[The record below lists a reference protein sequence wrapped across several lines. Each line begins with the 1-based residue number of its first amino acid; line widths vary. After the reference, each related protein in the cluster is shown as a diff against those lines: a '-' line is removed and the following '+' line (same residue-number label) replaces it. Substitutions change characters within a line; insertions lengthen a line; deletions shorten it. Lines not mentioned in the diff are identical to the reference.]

1 MFNIKEQK
9 GLSVLIILITITLL
23 SKYFSMEKSTLEI
36 QTPASEK
43 NINVVSIKPFLLNDN
58 KHSFPQQKQRQKT
71 NISQI
76 NTKKQ
81 KRDIAKTIIKFDFD
95 PNTIS
100 YDSLLLVGIGKR
112 AARNWTK
119 YISNGGKFRIKNDIK
134 KIYNLKEEDFN
145 RIKNHLLLPDS
156 IEASKSFATKK
167 DFKKKYY
174 AQTDL
179 HIELNSCTADDLK
192 KLNGI
197 GEKLS
202 KRIVKFRDKLGGF
215 YSIEQLKEVYGL
227 PLETYEKIKGYLTL
241 DKNKIK
247 KLKINIEDK
256 KSLTVFPYI
265 NYRLAIQLC
274 NYRKQHGYFEGIDD
288 IRKIKT
294 IDSTKIKK
302 IEPYLDFALN

>member
-9 GLSVLIILITITLL
+9 GLIVLIIMITITLL
-23 SKYFSMEKSTLEI
+23 SKYLNKEISTCDIETPVSDEKIS
-36 QTPASEK
+36 
-43 NINVVSIKPFLLNDN
+43 VVSIKPFLLKNVRDTFSKQ
-58 KHSFPQQKQRQKT
+58 KHETKNSLVK
-71 NISQI
+71 I
-76 NTKKQ
+76 KKQ
-81 KRDIAKTIIKFDFD
+81 KSDLTKTTIEFDFN

-100 YDSLLLVGIGKR
+100 YDSLILIGISKR

-134 KIYNLKEEDFN
+134 KIYNLKEKNFS
-145 RIKNHLLLPDS
+145 RIKKHILLPDS
-156 IEASKSFATKK
+156 IEYSKSIVIKK
-167 DFKKKYY
+167 AFKKKYFT
-174 AQTDL
+174 QKDL
-179 HIELNSCTADDLK
+179 KIELNSSTPEELK

-215 YSIEQLKEVYGL
+215 YSIDQLKEVYGL
-227 PLETYEKIKGYLTL
+227 PLDTYEKIKGNLTI

-247 KLKINIEDK
+247 KIKINIEDK
-256 KSLTVFPYI
+256 KSLIVFPYF
-265 NYRLAIQLC
+265 NYRLAIQLY
-274 NYRKQHGYFEGIDD
+274 NFRKQHGYFKGIDD

-294 IDSTKIKK
+294 MDSTKIKK

>member
-256 KSLTVFPYI
+256 K
-265 NYRLAIQLC
+265 
-274 NYRKQHGYFEGIDD
+274 
-288 IRKIKT
+288 
-294 IDSTKIKK
+294 
-302 IEPYLDFALN
+302 